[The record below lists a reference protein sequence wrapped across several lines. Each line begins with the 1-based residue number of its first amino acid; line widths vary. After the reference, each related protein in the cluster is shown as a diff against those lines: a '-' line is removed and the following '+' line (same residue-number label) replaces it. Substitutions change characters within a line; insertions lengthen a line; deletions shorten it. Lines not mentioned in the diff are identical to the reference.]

1 MDFPAMFD
9 FPNGNWWAK
18 YFVLS
23 DLWQPFP
30 WSLGTRVPDALG
42 RAGCAMSLSSCCVV
56 QSQNEAS
63 ATDAD
68 TAAEFL
74 SKFQSK
80 HAEVAKLVA
89 EERLKWWLGS
99 RGSCMGSYVHVID
112 RYW

>member
-1 MDFPAMFD
+1 
-9 FPNGNWWAK
+9 
-18 YFVLS
+18 
-23 DLWQPFP
+23 
-30 WSLGTRVPDALG
+30 
-42 RAGCAMSLSSCCVV
+42 MSLSSCCVV

-89 EERLKWWLGS
+89 EERLKHPDGWAVEVLVWEVM
-99 RGSCMGSYVHVID
+99 CM
-112 RYW
+112 